1 MQKDNI
7 DPICKP
13 VVSWVDNE
21 GVFEYALQLVSC
33 SCYIRVDRKLC
44 EKNIAYGEAQV
55 IIKLTDW

>member
-1 MQKDNI
+1 MVN
-7 DPICKP
+7 
-13 VVSWVDNE
+13 NE
-21 GVFEYALQLVSC
+21 GVFGYALQLVSC